1 MMVGEISFTNL
12 IKVTNT
18 MIAGHGST
26 VLVPTTGHGSP
37 HSHLIKHQTD
47 SDNKVQRY
55 KGDIS
60 GGPKKRSFI
69 LKSRKRWEDDHASNY
84 IGDGR
89 SRDTS
94 ISTYISRDVY
104 GQTGENYVKHH

>member
-18 MIAGHGST
+18 TIAGPEGST
-26 VLVPTTGHGSP
+26 LLVPTTGHDSP

-60 GGPKKRSFI
+60 GGPN
-69 LKSRKRWEDDHASNY
+69 KS
-84 IGDGR
+84 
-89 SRDTS
+89 
-94 ISTYISRDVY
+94 
-104 GQTGENYVKHH
+104 